1 MILGLKRTLI
11 VLWFMQNRVIP
22 RDQIKMWE
30 KTRFLGVDQNRLDE
44 MLSAVRSGTA
54 SG

>member
-1 MILGLKRTLI
+1 
-11 VLWFMQNRVIP
+11 V
-22 RDQIKMWE
+22 E
-30 KTRFLGVDQNRLDE
+30 KARLLGVDQNRLDE